1 MQIYIKKFQFV
12 VSDILGWKSS
22 RRANHDFNKLLTVLL
37 FLFPVDTFF
46 IQTNLKRIE
55 TNASICPNFPLKQ
68 VNKTGIVG
76 RSPQMPRRFD
86 LSRKQREGGYLCT
99 KTRDPLDISPTSARD
114 DRPETAGVKTG
125 MNKVEKE
132 NGKPVAALSC
142 CASSQPSLCC
152 ALIWEALGARIPSLT
167 LSLLQFLPRLVQTNL
182 LSAPCTDTLTPTVNG
197 QVPEFAVH

>member
-1 MQIYIKKFQFV
+1 
-12 VSDILGWKSS
+12 
-22 RRANHDFNKLLTVLL
+22 
-37 FLFPVDTFF
+37 
-46 IQTNLKRIE
+46 
-55 TNASICPNFPLKQ
+55 
-68 VNKTGIVG
+68 
-76 RSPQMPRRFD
+76 MPRRFD
-86 LSRKQREGGYLCT
+86 LSRKRREVGYLCT

-142 CASSQPSLCC
+142 CASSQPSLCS
-152 ALIWEALGARIPSLT
+152 ALIQEALGARIPSLT

-197 QVPEFAVH
+197 QVPGFAAHQWLVTPNISVFSCAIETSALTCSPQLCLGARDHEVSFAPCRSSSGFGNQSCFWMPQCWHSMRLFSGHSQ